1 MSRTCLYSLIL
12 GGVVGVSPA
21 AWAQTPQ
28 TSQVSPTTHA
38 MASSHR
44 IFVFAKGGGFKDLR
58 SFDSRGLADLRTGY
72 NFGGGV
78 GIELN
83 NWASLRGE
91 LDFARD
97 DARGAAL
104 APAGDTHFDR
114 YYYGVDA
121 ELRAPVESRLT
132 PYLFVGGGAV
142 TISPTNH
149 DLLSPMGT
157 QVYADTFTR
166 AAGRVGV
173 GLEYQPASSRFGLFA
188 QAGGWLYNWNH
199 YGYDRVQFD
208 SNWSGGISY
217 RFGRS

>member
-1 MSRTCLYSLIL
+1 MSRTCLCSLIV
-12 GGVVGVSPA
+12 GGIVGAGPSVM
-21 AWAQTPQ
+21 AQTAAS
-28 TSQVSPTTHA
+28 TQVPTMTHQST
-38 MASSHR
+38 SSHR
-44 IFVFAKGGGFKDLR
+44 IFVFAKGGGWKDLR
-58 SFDSRGLADLRTGY
+58 NFDSRGLADLRTGY
-72 NFGGGV
+72 NFGGGA

-97 DARGAAL
+97 GAQGAAL
-104 APAGDTHFDR
+104 LPAGGTHFDR

-121 ELRAPVESRLT
+121 ELRAPVESRLR

-149 DLLSPMGT
+149 DLLGPMGT

-173 GLEYQPASSRFGLFA
+173 GLEYQPPSSRFGLFA

-199 YGYDRVQFD
+199 YGYDRMQFD
-208 SNWSGGISY
+208 SNWSGGVSY